1 MPTPLHHPA
10 VTLQHLNRCA
20 SSCVAVRLAVALNHD
35 VLVRE
40 PMSEDQENEVD
51 NNRRSTVSSA
61 SYEDAARRIVDV
73 RRRYLRRQRIAR
85 FIERNPIAW
94 FLDEFPP
101 QDMYVSDP
109 LIRRTTRQDARY
121 HWFRQRSG
129 WTFLSQLGTSAG
141 GRFAA
146 VAGLVSA
153 VFQAAPVLTPTGST
167 ATAFRWLL
175 SSGAMYSRKGLIS
188 PCIRMAK
195 LRRLNE
201 RPRKTLNFDTP
212 AERFHQSVA
221 LTG

>member
-1 MPTPLHHPA
+1 
-10 VTLQHLNRCA
+10 
-20 SSCVAVRLAVALNHD
+20 
-35 VLVRE
+35 
-40 PMSEDQENEVD
+40 MSEDQENEVD
-51 NNRRSTVSSA
+51 NNRRSTAPSA

-73 RRRYLRRQRIAR
+73 HRRYVRRQRIAR

-101 QDMYVSDP
+101 QDMYMSDP

-141 GRFAA
+141 VRFAA

-175 SSGAMYSRKGLIS
+175 ISGAMYLAAVVWFGLFCPLLLKQTLKS
-188 PCIRMAK
+188 KDGTLGMHGRRWLRALVEDE
-195 LRRLNE
+195 LRRWWTKRTWSPHPALLDLSRME
-201 RPRKTLNFDTP
+201 DKTALVIMSKYGVP
-212 AERFHQSVA
+212 AFS
-221 LTG
+221 